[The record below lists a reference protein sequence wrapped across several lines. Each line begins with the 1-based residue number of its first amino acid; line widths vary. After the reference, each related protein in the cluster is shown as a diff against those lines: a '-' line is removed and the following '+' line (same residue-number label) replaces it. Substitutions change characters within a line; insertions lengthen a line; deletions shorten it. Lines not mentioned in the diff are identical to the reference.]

1 MSIQS
6 MPQTE
11 ELCMAAV
18 KKDGMV
24 LGYLD
29 DLDKTPEICREAV
42 KQNRE
47 AIQFVPPALRDE
59 VLQPY
64 RDKRNYKVSGFAT
77 SQFPS
82 TLPNFASTLP
92 DELKHTKETPGVKP
106 GVIPSF
112 FGGKSRTRRKRKRTK
127 RYWNVESVR
136 KNKYR

>member
-1 MSIQS
+1 MDDCVKRCDLILVEYMAQVPVQNYAYWLDRVNQNGDDIYFVPHKYLKPELCLAAINQNASAIQS

-47 AIQFVPPALRDE
+47 AIQFVPPELRDQ
-59 VLQPY
+59 VLQLIAI
-64 RDKRNYKVSGFAT
+64 REIIK
-77 SQFPS
+77 
-82 TLPNFASTLP
+82 
-92 DELKHTKETPGVKP
+92 
-106 GVIPSF
+106 
-112 FGGKSRTRRKRKRTK
+112 
-127 RYWNVESVR
+127 
-136 KNKYR
+136 